1 MGSWKYKIVHDYDAT
16 SLINEFREENLKLK
30 NSKGTNDEEL
40 DFIMYAEKDDHTI
53 SLGRVLLVKMSDV
66 MVEYYYQN
74 KDPKYLPEFWA
85 KHIYEENK
93 NNKTFQ
99 FKEEEIS
106 DAFLDSIKLQTKLMN
121 ISAIELQN
129 YFKKI
134 TENISDD
141 FRKDEKF
148 SREQW
153 DPTLKSD
160 QYLFSKPELAIN
172 YLVKKCDSL
181 KKRLTEFRNQLELI
195 KSFKIIDKEF
205 KIQIIEDVI
214 NGINAKIKSIE
225 SFKKVL
231 VENRDDL
238 KLKIPYI
245 CGIYNGFVEFIAGF
259 IDIASLAVSIVI
271 SDLLGGETNLEFL
284 EIREG
289 VEEMLS
295 KLLQDPGKVFN
306 DVIEA
311 IKNYKYSRYDDP
323 KLNQYQI
330 QYNEGEDTILAIDII
345 SIVATIIKGIVK
357 LAKLLSKLA
366 KWIDEVLD
374 LRKTR
379 KTLRNLKRLENAW
392 KKGWS
397 KEKILATLKG
407 ERPSPIQY
415 LNAEYVIEHYNLFQK
430 EGIASRVVSKKVFE
444 KRGIGKPDIGK
455 TEFVSRKSDIDD
467 ILMLS
472 REEQAKK
479 LGIPI
484 EQIESGDV
492 VRIDFKLSKDVKV
505 EMPSGNE
512 WGANKQW
519 IPGGVLPDGNLEAI
533 IRTEGLI
540 ENVHYTIKYLK

>member
-1 MGSWKYKIVHDYDAT
+1 MGYWKYEIVHDYDAT
-16 SLINEFREENLKLK
+16 KLINEFREENLKLK
-30 NSKGTNDEEL
+30 NSKGTDDDEL

-53 SLGRVLLVKMSDV
+53 SLGRVLLVKMSDA

-85 KHIYEENK
+85 KHIYEETK
-93 NNKTFQ
+93 NNNTFQ

-106 DAFLDSIKLQTKLMN
+106 EAFLDSIKLQTKLMN
-121 ISAIELQN
+121 ISGIELQN

-172 YLVKKCDSL
+172 YFVQKCDSL
-181 KKRLTEFRNQLELI
+181 KNGLTKFRNQLELI
-195 KSFKIIDKEF
+195 KSFKIIGKEF
-205 KIQIIEDVI
+205 KIKTIEDIIE
-214 NGINAKIKSIE
+214 GINAKIKSIE
-225 SFKKVL
+225 NFKKVL
-231 VENRDDL
+231 IENRDDI

-245 CGIYNGFVEFIAGF
+245 CGIFNGIVEFVAGF
-259 IDIASLAVSIVI
+259 IDIALLAVNIVI

-284 EIREG
+284 QIREG

-295 KLLQDPGKVFN
+295 KIIQDPGKVFN
-306 DVIEA
+306 DIIEA

-330 QYNEGEDTILAIDII
+330 QYNEGEDTVLAIDII
-345 SIVATIIKGIVK
+345 ITIITIIKAIVK
-357 LAKLLSKLA
+357 LTKLLPKFV
-366 KWIDEVLD
+366 KWIDDVLD

-379 KTLRNLKRLENAW
+379 KTLRNLERLENAW
-392 KKGWS
+392 KTGWS

-415 LNAEYVIEHYNLFQK
+415 LKAEYVIEHYNLFQK
-430 EGIASRVVSKKVFE
+430 EGIASRVLTKDRFE
-444 KRGIGKPDIGK
+444 RYGIGKPDLGK

-472 REEQAKK
+472 REEQAAK

-484 EQIESGDV
+484 KDIEKGEM
-492 VRIDFKLSKDVKV
+492 VRVDFKLSGDVKI

-512 WGANKQW
+512 FGANPEW
-519 IPGGVLPDGNLEAI
+519 IPGGVLPDGNLEVI
-533 IRTEGLI
+533 IRTEKLI
-540 ENVHYTIKYLK
+540 EGKHYTIKYLK